1 MKRISCFVLGAL
13 FPLMVITAYATAKV
27 APNAVTLKVEYA
39 WTASDNCST
48 ISPEI
53 KVSGIPAATK
63 ELVVTLTDLDFPAYP
78 HGGGTVQYT
87 VTNASFTI
95 PRGALKQ
102 YDGPCP
108 PSAPHSYT
116 IQVDAVDDKGVIVGT
131 GKKTTWCCP

>member
-13 FPLMVITAYATAKV
+13 LLLMVITAYATTKV

-39 WTASDNCST
+39 WTASDKCST

-63 ELVVTLTDLDFPAYP
+63 ELVVTLTDLDFTDYP

-87 VTNASFTI
+87 VTNAPFTI

-108 PSAPHSYT
+108 PLGLHNYT

-131 GKKTTWCCP
+131 GKKTTRCCP